1 MKEKIKNYLL
11 LLVGI
16 LAFSISFNLFLSPNN
31 IVFGGV
37 TGLSIV
43 FKDLFNW
50 DTALFVFI
58 INAFLLILSYFL
70 LGKEMTLRS
79 IIGSLLLPVFMKL
92 TELIFVFFPTADINL
107 ELAVIYGAVLSGL
120 GLGLIYKAG
129 FTTGG
134 TDIIHQIVN
143 KFIGLSIGTSMIIID
158 SIILC
163 SSIFVFGIVKSM
175 YAGVALYI
183 ISKLTD
189 KVILGISNS
198 KAFYIVTDE
207 PDKVKKFVIK
217 EMGHGITE
225 FNAFG
230 GFKKETQ
237 KVLFCV
243 IPTMEYY
250 TLKKGIL
257 KIDKEAFFVV
267 VDSYEVSGGA

>member
-11 LLVGI
+11 LLVG
-16 LAFSISFNLFLSPNN
+16 LSTFSISFNLFLSPNN
-31 IVFGGV
+31 LVFGGV

-43 FKDLFNW
+43 FRELFNW
-50 DTALFVFI
+50 DTSVFVFI
-58 INAFLLILSYFL
+58 TNAFLLVLSYFM

-79 IIGSLLLPVFMKL
+79 IIGSLLLPLFMKL
-92 TELIFVFFPTADINL
+92 AELIFVFFPSADVSL
-107 ELAVIYGAVLSGL
+107 ELAVIYGGVLSGL
-120 GLGLIYKAG
+120 GLGLVYKAG

-143 KFIGLSIGTSMIIID
+143 KYVGLSIGTSLIIVD
-158 SIILC
+158 SIIIC
-163 SSIFVFGIVKSM
+163 SSIFVFGIVRSM
-175 YAGVALYI
+175 YAGVALFI

-198 KAFYIVTDE
+198 KAFYIITDE

-217 EMGHGITE
+217 ELGHGITE

-250 TLKKGIL
+250 LLKKGIL